1 MILILV
7 CVDVCVMD
15 IFISSL
21 VKVNIIFIVYRR
33 VVVKLFCWNFKKLD
47 VIIVIDD
54 IGYMFI

>member
-1 MILILV
+1 MILV